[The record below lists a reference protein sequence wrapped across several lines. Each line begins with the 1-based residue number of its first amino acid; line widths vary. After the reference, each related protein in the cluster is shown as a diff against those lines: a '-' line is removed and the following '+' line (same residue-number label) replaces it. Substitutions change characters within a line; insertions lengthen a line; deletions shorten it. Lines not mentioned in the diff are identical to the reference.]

1 MSPPACHTQNWPDA
15 LPTSGLL
22 QFDFVSKRAKK
33 ELAVIEPRKL
43 QSLLAQLQ
51 VRGRWK

>member
-1 MSPPACHTQNWPDA
+1 MH
-15 LPTSGLL
+15 
-22 QFDFVSKRAKK
+22 SKGTKK

-51 VRGRWK
+51 VRGR

>member
-1 MSPPACHTQNWPDA
+1 M
-15 LPTSGLL
+15 PTSGLL
-22 QFDFVSKRAKK
+22 QFDYVSKRAKK

-51 VRGRWK
+51 VRVHWE